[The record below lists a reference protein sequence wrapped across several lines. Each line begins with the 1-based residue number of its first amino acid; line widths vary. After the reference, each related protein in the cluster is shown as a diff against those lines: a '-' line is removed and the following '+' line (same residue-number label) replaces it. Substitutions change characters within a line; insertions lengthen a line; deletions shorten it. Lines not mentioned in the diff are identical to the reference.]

1 MMYPV
6 KLSEDAIANQ
16 IVGEEKRRNWEL
28 EQRGCSG
35 RCLCLMISIWRQPP
49 AEERVSVLTGR
60 CNMVIFICKDDF
72 DSILC
77 GVYDAWMSRLGH
89 DNVRLQLQ
97 GAYNMELFAKYRD
110 VQVTEE
116 KVDKVIQ
123 AVVQKISRGSV
134 WLDLQGVSQ
143 L

>member
-1 MMYPV
+1 
-6 KLSEDAIANQ
+6 
-16 IVGEEKRRNWEL
+16 
-28 EQRGCSG
+28 
-35 RCLCLMISIWRQPP
+35 
-49 AEERVSVLTGR
+49 
-60 CNMVIFICKDDF
+60 MVIFICKDDF

-123 AVVQKISRGSV
+123 AVVQKKRMAGFTGRLSV
-134 WLDLQGVSQ
+134 MNRRRQT
-143 L
+143 

>member
-1 MMYPV
+1 
-6 KLSEDAIANQ
+6 
-16 IVGEEKRRNWEL
+16 
-28 EQRGCSG
+28 
-35 RCLCLMISIWRQPP
+35 
-49 AEERVSVLTGR
+49 
-60 CNMVIFICKDDF
+60 MVIFICKDDF

-116 KVDKVIQ
+116 KVDKLIHCVLQNNPAHGGTTGKCI
-123 AVVQKISRGSV
+123 AGRKIHVLSV
-134 WLDLQGVSQ
+134 TQ
-143 L
+143 

>member
-1 MMYPV
+1 
-6 KLSEDAIANQ
+6 
-16 IVGEEKRRNWEL
+16 
-28 EQRGCSG
+28 
-35 RCLCLMISIWRQPP
+35 
-49 AEERVSVLTGR
+49 
-60 CNMVIFICKDDF
+60 MVIFICKDDF

-116 KVDKVIQ
+116 
-123 AVVQKISRGSV
+123 R
-134 WLDLQGVSQ
+134 
-143 L
+143 